1 MFRYLFLLVLLVSC
15 ASEPEFIPRNFTEVQ
30 VEEVFSDSV
39 SIRAITLMGKN
50 LAFAGSENTYGIYN
64 YNEDAVRTS
73 QLRIDSVNTEFRA
86 VAATSE
92 DFFMLSVG
100 NPALLFK
107 TGEGGKMLPVYLEEH
122 EKVFYDSMEF
132 WNDMEGIAMGDPT
145 DGCISVII
153 TRDGGRTW
161 NKVPCSALPA
171 AEEGEAAFAASD
183 TNIAI
188 FGDHTWIAT
197 GGMRSRMLY
206 SPDKG
211 RTWQLYD
218 TPVVQGEATQGI
230 YSIDFYDENNG
241 FAIGGDYTKPEQNA
255 ANKAVTTDGGKTWKL
270 VGEGVD
276 PGYLSCVQ
284 YIPGREGQEL
294 VALGFRG
301 IYFSND
307 AGFTFN
313 KISDEAFY
321 TLRFNSDSTAFAAG
335 KNRIA
340 KLIFK

>member
-1 MFRYLFLLVLLVSC
+1 MFRYLFLLILLVSC
-15 ASEPEFIPRNFTEVQ
+15 ASEPEFVPRNFTEVQ
-30 VEEVFSDSV
+30 VEEIFSDSV
-39 SIRAITLMGKN
+39 SIRAITLMGRN

-73 QLRIDSVNTEFRA
+73 QLRIDSVHTEFRA

-122 EKVFYDSMEF
+122 EKVFYDSMDF

-161 NKVPCSALPA
+161 KKLPCSALPA
-171 AEEGEAAFAASD
+171 AEEGEAAFAASN

-188 FGDHTWIAT
+188 VGDHTWIAT
-197 GGMRSRMLY
+197 GGSRSGILY

-211 RTWQLYD
+211 QTWQLFD

-270 VGEGVD
+270 VGADVD

-284 YIPGREGQEL
+284 YIPGREGKEL
-294 VALGFRG
+294 VALGFQG

-307 AGFTFN
+307 AGSTFN
-313 KISDEAFY
+313 KISEEAFY

-340 KLIFK
+340 KLTFK